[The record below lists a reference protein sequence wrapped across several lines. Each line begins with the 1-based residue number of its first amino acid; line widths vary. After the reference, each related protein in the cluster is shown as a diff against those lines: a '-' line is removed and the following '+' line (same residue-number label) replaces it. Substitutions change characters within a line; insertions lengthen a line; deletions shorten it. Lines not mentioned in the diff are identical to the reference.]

1 MSNHIQIRDVSLRDG
16 LQNERAHLTT
26 DDKKWLLSNLTNA
39 GVTSVELTSFVKPS
53 AVPQMADADELMAYT
68 RAQYPNLH
76 AFGLIFNEQGYE
88 RALAAGGTAV
98 SLVFIVSDALSKAN
112 SGRTADDW
120 LSIYQKLIPR
130 IRADGIW
137 LRVYL
142 AAAWVC
148 PYEGQIP
155 SSRSLHYAEAL
166 WQCGLD
172 ELCPTDVIGHAHPQ
186 QVGELMTHLVARYG
200 ADKLAIH
207 LHDTQALALANAY
220 SAIQAGIR
228 VIDASIGGLGGCPFA
243 PGSAG
248 NVATEDIVFLAHK
261 MGYHTGIDAHALARI
276 SEQLGL
282 KIGRPLGG
290 RTPHP

>member
-1 MSNHIQIRDVSLRDG
+1 MTHFIQIRDVSLRDG
-16 LQNERAHLTT
+16 LQNEHALITT
-26 DDKKWLLSNLTNA
+26 EDKKWLLEALVSA
-39 GVTSVELTSFVKPS
+39 GVASVELTSFVKPS
-53 AVPQMADADELMAYT
+53 AVPQMADADELMSHA
-68 RAQYPNLH
+68 RNSYPQLH
-76 AFGLIFNEQGYE
+76 TFGLIFNQQGYE
-88 RALAAGGTAV
+88 RALRAGAKGV

-112 SGRTADDW
+112 SGRTADEW
-120 LSIYQKLIPR
+120 LEIYRQLIPR

-148 PYEGQIP
+148 PYEGAIAP
-155 SSRSLHYAEAL
+155 ERAYRYAEAL
-166 WQCGLD
+166 WNYGLD

-186 QVGELMTHLVARYG
+186 QVGEMMSTLVARYG
-200 ADKLAIH
+200 ADRLAIH

-220 SAIQAGIR
+220 AAIQAGVR
-228 VIDASIGGLGGCPFA
+228 VLDASVGGLGGCPFA

-261 MGYHTGIDAHALARI
+261 MGYQTGIDAHAL
-276 SEQLGL
+276 QLMSQKMSQ

-290 RTPHP
+290 RTPRL